1 MSETRASTSETFDYV
16 IIGGGPGGCAVAAR
30 LAEARPEWKIA
41 IIEAGPAKSGAVS
54 DVPLGIALSTPRKS
68 DRNYAY
74 ETVPQPELN
83 NRRGFQPRG
92 RGIGGSSLIN
102 AMIYIR
108 GQREDYDGW
117 ARNQGCH
124 GWSFDEIL
132 PAFKR
137 GENNERGA
145 DDFHGAGG
153 PLNVADLRTPNP
165 VAGAFIEAA
174 VQAGFPR
181 NHDFNGALQEGI
193 GWYQVT
199 QKNGSRCN
207 AAKAYMASPRANLT
221 VMAECQAQRIL
232 FDGRR
237 ATGVEIL
244 RGNLRVTINA
254 RAEIIVSSG
263 CFGSPQLLLA
273 SGIGPA
279 DHLRALGIPVLHHS
293 PDVGGNL
300 QDHIDYTI
308 NRKFYHPALFGTDRK
323 MLPAAWKGWRDYK
336 RTGTGMFTTNVA
348 ESGGFLKTDPALD
361 RPDVQLHFVTAI
373 VDDHGRKRHLARG
386 YSIHTCVLRP
396 KSRGTVRLAT
406 PDMRDAPIIDPRFLS
421 EREDLDKLVAGVGL
435 ALRILRAPAMAGFD
449 GPAFDGTGREEGDA
463 LIPLI
468 RAHADTIYHPVGTCR
483 MGADEH
489 AVLDPQLRVRG
500 VEGLRVVDA
509 SIMPTLI
516 SGNTQAPSAMIGE
529 RASDFIRASNAPARV
544 AA

>member
-1 MSETRASTSETFDYV
+1 MSETFDYV
-16 IIGGGPGGCAVAAR
+16 VVGGGPGGCAVAAR
-30 LAEARPEWKIA
+30 LAEARPDWSIA
-41 IIEAGPAKSGAVS
+41 IIEAGPAKAGAVS
-54 DVPLGIALSTPRKS
+54 DVPLGIAISTARKS

-74 ETVPQPELN
+74 ETVPQTELN

-92 RGIGGSSLIN
+92 RGVGGSSLIN

-117 ARNQGCH
+117 AHNEGCH
-124 GWSFDEIL
+124 GWSYDEVL
-132 PAFKR
+132 PAFRR
-137 GENNERGA
+137 GENNERGE
-145 DDFHGAGG
+145 DEFHGAGG
-153 PLNVADLRTPNP
+153 PLNVADLRSPNP
-165 VAGAFIEAA
+165 VAGAFIEGA

-181 NHDFNGALQEGI
+181 NDDFNGARQEGI

-199 QKNGSRCN
+199 QKAGSRFS
-207 AAKAYMASPRANLT
+207 AAKAYLAAANRLNLT
-221 VMAECQAQRIL
+221 IMAECQAQRIL

-237 ATGVEIL
+237 ATGIEIM
-244 RGNLRVTINA
+244 RDNQRETIHA
-254 RAEIIVSSG
+254 RAEIIISSG

-279 DHLRALGIPVLHHS
+279 AHLRDVGVPVLVDS

-308 NRKFYHPALFGTDRK
+308 NRKIYHPALFGTDAR
-323 MLPAAWKGWRDYK
+323 MLAAAWKGWREYK
-336 RTGTGMFTTNVA
+336 SAGTGMFTTNVA
-348 ESGGFLKTDPALD
+348 ESGGFLKTDPGLE

-373 VDDHGRKRHLARG
+373 VDDHGRKRHFARG

-396 KSRGTVRLAT
+396 KSRGTVRLAS
-406 PDMRDAPIIDPRFLS
+406 PDMRDAPLIDPRFLTDARDMETLS
-421 EREDLDKLVAGVGL
+421 AGVSL
-435 ALRILRAPAMAGFD
+435 ALRILKTPAMAAFD
-449 GPAFDGTGREEGDA
+449 GPAFDGTGKEEGEA

-483 MGADEH
+483 MGADNR

-529 RASDFIRASNAPARV
+529 RAADFIRASNAPARV

>member
-1 MSETRASTSETFDYV
+1 MSETFDYV
-16 IIGGGPGGCAVAAR
+16 VIGGGPGGCAVAAR
-30 LAEARPEWKIA
+30 LAEARPDWTIA
-41 IIEAGPAKSGAVS
+41 LIEAGPAKAGAVS
-54 DVPLGIALSTPRKS
+54 DVPLGIAISTARKS
-68 DRNYAY
+68 ERNYAY
-74 ETVPQPELN
+74 ETVPQTELN

-92 RGIGGSSLIN
+92 RGVGGSALIN

-117 ARNQGCH
+117 ASNEGCH
-124 GWSFDEIL
+124 GWAYDDVL
-132 PAFKR
+132 PYFRR
-137 GENNERGA
+137 GENNEHFT

-181 NHDFNGALQEGI
+181 NEDFNGARQEGV

-199 QKNGSRCN
+199 QKRGSRFS
-207 AAKAYMASPRANLT
+207 AAKAYLAAARPNLT
-221 VMAECQAQRIL
+221 IMADCQAQRIL
-232 FDGRR
+232 FAGKR

-244 RGNLRVTINA
+244 RGDQRVTINA
-254 RAEIIVSSG
+254 RAEVIVSSG
-263 CFGSPQLLLA
+263 AFGSPQLLQA

-279 DHLRALGIPVLHHS
+279 AHLRDLGIAVIHDS
-293 PDVGGNL
+293 PDVGANL

-308 NRKFYHPALFGTDRK
+308 NRKIYHPALFGTDIR
-323 MLPAAWKGWRDYK
+323 MLQAAWKGWREYK
-336 RTGTGMFTTNVA
+336 RDGTGMMTTNVA
-348 ESGGFLKTDPALD
+348 ESGGFLKTRPDLD

-373 VDDHGRKRHLARG
+373 VDDHGRNRHFARG

-406 PDMRDAPIIDPRFLS
+406 PDMRDAPLIDPRFLT
-421 EREDLDKLVAGVGL
+421 EREDLDTLVAGVGL
-435 ALRILRAPAMAGFD
+435 ALRILRAPAMEKFD
-449 GPAFDGTGREEGDA
+449 GPAFDGTGKEEGEA

-483 MGADEH
+483 MGADDR

-529 RASDFIRASNAPARV
+529 RAADFIRASNSAGRV

>member
-1 MSETRASTSETFDYV
+1 MPETFDYV
-16 IIGGGPGGCAVAAR
+16 VIGAGPGGCAVAAR
-30 LAEARPEWKIA
+30 LAEARPDWTVA
-41 IIEAGPAKSGAVS
+41 VIESGPAKSGAVS
-54 DVPLGIALSTPRKS
+54 DVPLGIALSTARKS
-68 DRNYAY
+68 ERNYAY
-74 ETVPQPELN
+74 ETVPQTELN

-92 RGIGGSSLIN
+92 RGVGGSSLIN

-117 ARNQGCH
+117 ARNEGCH
-124 GWSFDEIL
+124 GWAYDDVL
-132 PAFKR
+132 PCFKR
-137 GENNERGA
+137 AENNERGA

-165 VAGAFIEAA
+165 VAGAFIDAA
-174 VQAGFPR
+174 VQSGFPR
-181 NHDFNGALQEGI
+181 NDDFNGATQEGV

-199 QKNGSRCN
+199 QKRGSRFS
-207 AAKAYMASPRANLT
+207 AARAYLAAPRPNLT

-232 FDGRR
+232 FEGRR
-237 ATGVEIL
+237 ATGVAIL
-244 RGNLRVTINA
+244 RGGQPVTIHA
-254 RAEIIVSSG
+254 RAEIILSG
-263 CFGSPQLLLA
+263 GAFGSPQLLQA

-279 DHLRALGIPVLHHS
+279 AHLQTLGIPVVHDS
-293 PDVGGNL
+293 PDVGANL

-308 NRKFYHPALFGTDRK
+308 NRKFYHPALFGTDLR
-323 MLPAAWKGWRDYK
+323 MLPAAWKGWRDY
-336 RTGTGMFTTNVA
+336 TTDGTGIFTTNVA
-348 ESGGFLKTDPALD
+348 ESGGFLKTRPDLD

-373 VDDHGRKRHLARG
+373 VDDHGRNRHFARG

-396 KSRGTVRLAT
+396 KSRGTVRLAS
-406 PDMRDAPIIDPRFLS
+406 PDMRDPPLIDPRFLT
-421 EREDLDKLVAGVGL
+421 EPEDLDTLSAGVSL
-435 ALRILRAPAMAGFD
+435 ALRILRAPAMADYD
-449 GPAFDGTGREEGDA
+449 GPAFNGTGKEEGEA

-483 MGADEH
+483 MGADDR

-509 SIMPTLI
+509 SVMPTLI

-529 RASDFIRASNAPARV
+529 RAADFIRASNSAGRV